1 MNKKGIDYP
10 IMFITLLLVCIGIV
24 MVFSASFYYAQQ
36 KFDDSYYF
44 FKRQSLWA
52 IVGLFG
58 MLFMSNFDYK
68 KLKKFS
74 KLLLFLSFLLLV
86 AVLLFGTERNNA
98 KRWLYIGPISI
109 QPSEIAKLAIIVY
122 LADILSVDRK
132 RAKSFWKGIIP
143 SILVMGIFFFLIMK
157 QPNMSTAVILAMLT
171 FVMLFLAGARIW
183 HLVILVSTGA
193 IGGVALI
200 KDATYRL
207 KRILAFRDPWS
218 DPKDTGYQT
227 IQSLYSLGSGGWFGM
242 GLGASRQKF
251 LYLPYSETDF
261 IFSIIGEELGF
272 VGATLIIV
280 LFLGLIWR
288 GVRIAI
294 TAPDLFGTLLA
305 SGIIAMIGIQV
316 MLNIAVVTNTIPP
329 TGVPLPFISYGGSSL
344 FLFMSSIG
352 VLLNISKYSEA
363 T

>member
-10 IMFITLLLVCIGIV
+10 IMFITLLLVCIGVV

-52 IVGLFG
+52 IIGLFG
-58 MLFMSNFDYK
+58 MIFMSNFDYR

-74 KLLLFLSFLLLV
+74 KLFLFISFLLLV
-86 AVLLFGTERNNA
+86 AVLLFGTEINHA
-98 KRWLYIGPISI
+98 KRWLYIGPFSF
-109 QPSEIAKLAIIVY
+109 QPSELAKLALIVY
-122 LADILSVDRK
+122 LSESLSRNRK
-132 RAKSFWKGIIP
+132 KARSFWRGVIP
-143 SILVMGIFFFLIMK
+143 SLLVTGVLFFLIIK
-157 QPNMSTAVILAMLT
+157 QPNMSTAGILVMIT
-171 FVMLFLAGARIW
+171 FVMLFLAGAKIW
-183 HLVILVSTGA
+183 HLMSFVG
-193 IGGVALI
+193 IGCVGVVALV
-200 KDATYRL
+200 KKAKYRMD
-207 KRILAFRDPWS
+207 RILAYKDPWS
-218 DPKDTGYQT
+218 DPTKTGYQT

-261 IFSIIGEELGF
+261 IFAIIGEELGF
-272 VGATLIIV
+272 IGATLIMI

-316 MLNIAVVTNTIPP
+316 ILNIAVVTNTIPP

-344 FLFMSSIG
+344 FLFMSSVG
-352 VLLNISKYSEA
+352 VLLNISKYSKA